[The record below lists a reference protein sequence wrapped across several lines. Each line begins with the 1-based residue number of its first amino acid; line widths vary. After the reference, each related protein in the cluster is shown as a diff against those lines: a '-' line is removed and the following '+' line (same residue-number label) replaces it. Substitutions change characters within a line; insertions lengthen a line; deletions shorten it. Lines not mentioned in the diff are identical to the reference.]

1 MNRVKSKVKS
11 LLGKY
16 GAAVAA
22 CAFAFVFVSANSP
35 CAGPFYEPEEPEGLN
50 RFKKMDL
57 M

>member
-50 RFKKMDL
+50 RFKKMD
-57 M
+57 